1 MLLILAKYPFP
12 VTLRSQKRVK
22 SLRSLLLRVAPPP
35 LERRPRILSNLKC
48 SAAIGLATMAMR
60 ASSGAEVPGSDL
72 LIQVAALAVFGG
84 LLLVDRSRDGKG
96 PLAGGSGLDPD

>member
-1 MLLILAKYPFP
+1 MAPRSSEPLDPALRAKLLQEARTPW
-12 VTLRSQKRVK
+12 R
-22 SLRSLLLRVAPPP
+22 SLRRALWLA
-35 LERRPRILSNLKC
+35 LSA

-84 LLLVDRSRDGKG
+84 LLLVDRRRDGKG

>member
-1 MLLILAKYPFP
+1 MAPRSSEPLDPALRAKLLQEARTP
-12 VTLRSQKRVK
+12 RR
-22 SLRSLLLRVAPPP
+22 SLRRALWLA
-35 LERRPRILSNLKC
+35 LSA

-84 LLLVDRSRDGKG
+84 LLLVDRHRDGKG